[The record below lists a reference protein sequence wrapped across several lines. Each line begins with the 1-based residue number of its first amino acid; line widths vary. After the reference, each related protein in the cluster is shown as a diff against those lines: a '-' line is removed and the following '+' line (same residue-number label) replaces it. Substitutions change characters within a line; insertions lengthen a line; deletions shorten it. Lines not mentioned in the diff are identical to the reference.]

1 MRRAVTALE
10 YASRNDLA
18 WLILRV
24 TQKLSPC
31 SKTSLIAYISGG
43 YTTSPTSE
51 IIFDALLRLEAL
63 ALIQIAN
70 EQIAITD
77 KGRRFLDELAVDHL
91 SPRTP
96 FAFLTA
102 PTLLIGSRATTLIH
116 SLRALLW
123 NAAKAS
129 GATLA
134 GLPFG
139 RSRLVLF
146 GGALLVVATATAG
159 AFALLSTKPAENS
172 RGETV
177 VLNTTVISGSP
188 AVAEAPDAL
197 GPKINRREAVRI
209 AVQEQLA
216 KLTSISETPKREQ
229 EALVE
234 YYSVPAQPLLWV
246 DENGLTNRATAVMQ
260 EIAKADDYGLR
271 AIDYQLPEPDGFKF
285 GDSGAVDWLAE
296 AEIKIDFAV
305 LRYAR
310 DAGGGRKSILHAY
323 PRILSRPPL
332 TDPSEVLNSIAL
344 RPDPAAYLR
353 SFQPSHPQFELLRQ
367 KLLELKAQASTSQP
381 SVIIPDGPVLKKGV
395 EHDQVALLRKR
406 LDMPSQD
413 VNEKFV

>member
-1 MRRAVTALE
+1 MRRAVAALE

-31 SKTSLIAYISGG
+31 SKTSLIAYISGD
-43 YTTSPTSE
+43 YPTSPTSE
-51 IIFDALLRLEAL
+51 IIFDALLRLEAP

-129 GATLA
+129 GATPS

-159 AFALLSTKPAENS
+159 AFALLSTKRAESS

-177 VLNTTVISGSP
+177 VLNTTVVSGSP
-188 AVAEAPDAL
+188 AVAEEPDAL
-197 GPKINRREAVRI
+197 EPKINRREAVRI

-229 EALVE
+229 EALIE

-271 AIDYQLPEPDGFKF
+271 AIDYELPEPNGFKF

-296 AEIKIDFAV
+296 AEVKIDFAV

-310 DAGGGRKSILHAY
+310 DAGGGKVN
-323 PRILSRPPL
+323 PSRL
-332 TDPSEVLNSIAL
+332 TKNLEPTASD
-344 RPDPAAYLR
+344 R
-353 SFQPSHPQFELLRQ
+353 SLGGLEFNCSSTGSRSVFAELPT
-367 KLLELKAQASTSQP
+367 ESSA
-381 SVIIPDGPVLKKGV
+381 I
-395 EHDQVALLRKR
+395 
-406 LDMPSQD
+406 
-413 VNEKFV
+413 

>member
-1 MRRAVTALE
+1 MRRGVAALE
-10 YASRNDLA
+10 YVSKNDLA

-31 SKTSLIAYISGG
+31 SKTSLIAYISGD
-43 YTTSPTSE
+43 YATSPTSE
-51 IIFDALLRLEAL
+51 IIFDALSRLEAL
-63 ALIQIAN
+63 ALIQIAA

-77 KGRRFLDELAVDHL
+77 KGRRFLNELAVDPL

-96 FAFLTA
+96 LTA
-102 PTLLIGSRATTLIH
+102 PNSPAQHAPHPKRFWQDYVAGNRAFMRRMMSSRPTGIALQLRRRALLIGSGATTSIH
-116 SLRALLW
+116 RLRALLW
-123 NAAKAS
+123 NAAKAR
-129 GATLA
+129 GPTPWAMA
-134 GLPFG
+134 AG

-159 AFALLSTKPAENS
+159 AFALLSTKRAENS

-177 VLNTTVISGSP
+177 VLNTTVVSGSP
-188 AVAEAPDAL
+188 AVAEEPDAL

-260 EIAKADDYGLR
+260 EIARADDYGLR
-271 AIDYQLPEPDGFKF
+271 STDYQLPEPEGFNI

-305 LRYAR
+305 
-310 DAGGGRKSILHAY
+310 
-323 PRILSRPPL
+323 PPL
-332 TDPSEVLNSIAL
+332 RARRGWRESQSFTLNQESRA
-344 RPDPAAYLR
+344 
-353 SFQPSHPQFELLRQ
+353 E
-367 KLLELKAQASTSQP
+367 
-381 SVIIPDGPVLKKGV
+381 
-395 EHDQVALLRKR
+395 R
-406 LDMPSQD
+406 L
-413 VNEKFV
+413 

>member
-1 MRRAVTALE
+1 MRRAVAALE

-31 SKTSLIAYISGG
+31 SKTSLIAYISGD
-43 YTTSPTSE
+43 YPTSPTAE

-102 PTLLIGSRATTLIH
+102 PTLLIGSRATTLIRR
-116 SLRALLW
+116 LRALLW

-129 GATLA
+129 EPTPWAS
-134 GLPFG
+134 

-146 GGALLVVATATAG
+146 GSALLVVATATAVG
-159 AFALLSTKPAENS
+159 FGFLSMKRAESS

-177 VLNTTVISGSP
+177 VLNTTVVSGSP
-188 AVAEAPDAL
+188 AVTEEPDAL
-197 GPKINRREAVRI
+197 GPRNNRREAVRI

-271 AIDYQLPEPDGFKF
+271 TSDYELPEPDSFNI
-285 GDSGAVDWLAE
+285 GDSGAVDWLAD

-310 DAGGGRKSILHAY
+310 DAGGGKVN
-323 PRILSRPPL
+323 PSRL
-332 TDPSEVLNSIAL
+332 TRE
-344 RPDPAAYLR
+344 
-353 SFQPSHPQFELLRQ
+353 
-367 KLLELKAQASTSQP
+367 SQP
-381 SVIIPDGPVLKKGV
+381 SASDRSLGGLEFNCSSTGSRSVFAELPTEFIRNLSSC
-395 EHDQVALLRKR
+395 AR
-406 LDMPSQD
+406 SCWS
-413 VNEKFV
+413 